1 VNRRAPCVTSSYDWS
16 RDVALRLQ
24 HLPIGVAKLSWSA
37 EASACQPISL
47 RAPNGTKT
55 APRSIWIIPERLI
68 LIRPTRTSWKRLSL
82 RMVLLVVTC
91 PANGAGGRRSHHSI
105 GRAPAQR
112 RMGCGALS
120 CSSNAMLCHLLA
132 LTLSSSIV
140 VADHRECGPYS
151 QDADTTGNQ

>member
-1 VNRRAPCVTSSYDWS
+1 MCSAQRNNCDVALTPQPRRSAKRRTRQREPAGPVTSSYDWS

-24 HLPIGVAKLSWSA
+24 HLPIGVAKLSRSA

-55 APRSIWIIPERLI
+55 TPRSIWIIPERLI

-91 PANGAGGRRSHHSI
+91 LANGTGGRRGLHSI
-105 GRAPAQR
+105 GRAPMMPSTGAYAQPE
-112 RMGCGALS
+112 
-120 CSSNAMLCHLLA
+120 
-132 LTLSSSIV
+132 
-140 VADHRECGPYS
+140 HR
-151 QDADTTGNQ
+151 NR